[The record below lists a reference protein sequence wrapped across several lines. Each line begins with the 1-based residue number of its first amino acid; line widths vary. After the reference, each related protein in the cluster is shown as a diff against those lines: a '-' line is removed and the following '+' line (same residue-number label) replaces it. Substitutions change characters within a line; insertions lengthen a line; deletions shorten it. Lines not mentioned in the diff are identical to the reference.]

1 LLLFLSRPS
10 GRPYIGHDPQ
20 NRDFASFE
28 RQRTIM
34 SATSI
39 IRDWAVQSPAVIV
52 YLLGIVLALIQIQR
66 WPRVSMAAVG
76 GLMVLV
82 LMVLVRPIVSYLII
96 RGMSNS
102 VSGSQISMAFAISG
116 FFFNVIEAAAMGAII
131 YAIFAERPQ
140 VAAAGTPMRTSV

>member
-1 LLLFLSRPS
+1 
-10 GRPYIGHDPQ
+10 
-20 NRDFASFE
+20 
-28 RQRTIM
+28 M

-39 IRDWAVQSPAVIV
+39 IRDWAVQSPVVIV

-82 LMVLVRPIVSYLII
+82 LMVLVRPIVSYLIN

-140 VAAAGTPMRTSV
+140 VAAAGNPMRTSV